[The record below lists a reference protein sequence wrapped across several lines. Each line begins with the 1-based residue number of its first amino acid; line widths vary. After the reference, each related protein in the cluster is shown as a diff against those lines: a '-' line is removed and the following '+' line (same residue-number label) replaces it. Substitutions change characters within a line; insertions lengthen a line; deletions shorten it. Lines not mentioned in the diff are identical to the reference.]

1 VLIVSYVIYSY
12 GEAFTGLQTL
22 APLSYFSWTAGHRP
36 MAGVSDWTSVALLA
50 VIEAGLFA
58 AGAIVFRARDIGITL
73 STNLPLPRLGI
84 GLGSVFSRSLAE
96 RLPIAL
102 AFGLGLGVM
111 GLVFAL
117 NAQSLIETI
126 ANLPQLQD
134 IYRRFF
140 PDIDVFSLPGVL
152 QLTLFGF
159 GSLVMVG
166 AAALAAGGWSSDETD
181 LRLETI
187 LAAPISRFGWV
198 VRSGLGMLA
207 ALAVMA
213 LVLAALVALGA
224 IVAGG
229 DPVNPILGC
238 FVLGLY
244 AAALAGV
251 GLAVGGWFRPVLA
264 AIVPAALGLG
274 FYLLD
279 LLGAVLQLPRVVLDL
294 SLPRHL
300 GQPMA
305 GSFDLAGI
313 VLCGVLAVG
322 GVIVGAA
329 GLQRRDV
336 ER

>member
-1 VLIVSYVIYSY
+1 
-12 GEAFTGLQTL
+12 
-22 APLSYFSWTAGHRP
+22 
-36 MAGVSDWTSVALLA
+36 
-50 VIEAGLFA
+50 
-58 AGAIVFRARDIGITL
+58 VFRARDIGITTSL
-73 STNLPLPRLGI
+73 GLGLPRLGV
-84 GLGSVFSRSLAE
+84 GLGSVVTRSLAE
-96 RLPIAL
+96 RLPVAL

-117 NAQSLIETI
+117 NAQSLLETI
-126 ANLPQLQD
+126 ERLPQLQD

-140 PDIDVFSLPGVL
+140 PDIDVLSPPGVL

-166 AAALAAGGWSSDETD
+166 AGALAAGGWASDETE
-181 LRLETI
+181 LRLEVI
-187 LAAPISRFGWV
+187 LSSPLTRVGWMF
-198 VRSGLGMLA
+198 RSGIGMLA
-207 ALAVMA
+207 ALGVMSV
-213 LVLAALVALGA
+213 VLAVLVALGV

-229 DPVNPILGC
+229 DPLHPILGSV
-238 FVLGLY
+238 VLGLY

-251 GLAVGGWFRPVLA
+251 GLAVGGWYRPVLA

-279 LLGAVLQLPRVVLDL
+279 LLGVVLGLPQVILDL

-305 GSFDLAGI
+305 GSYDVAGI
-313 VLCGVLAVG
+313 GLCLVLAVG
-322 GVIVGAA
+322 GVVVGAL
-329 GLQRRDV
+329 GFQRRDV